1 MKKIIFLLVIITL
14 IASCKKDFISAAQ
27 EPVDSRANLYGKKLA
42 IKYLTVGTSTINYQ
56 NQIAF
61 MDFANDL
68 IMIGSDSNQSAIMFT
83 ANYSGTQLILTF
95 SSYPSMS
102 GTYEVL
108 YTEMNQGIPEFI
120 LQSNV
125 NEFILFK

>member
-1 MKKIIFLLVIITL
+1 MKKIISLIVIITL

-27 EPVDSRANLYGKKLA
+27 DPVDSRTNIYGKKLA
-42 IKYLTVGTSTINYQ
+42 IKYLTVGTSTVNYQ
-56 NQIAF
+56 NQVAF

-68 IMIGSDSNQSAIMFT
+68 MIIGSDSSQSAIMFT

-108 YTEMNQGIPEFI
+108 YTEMSQGVPELI
-120 LQSNV
+120 LKTAT
-125 NEFILFK
+125 NEIVLIK